1 MRLTATALA
10 AALLCAAAVTS
21 QPTTAQTTSAPTTP
35 PKAAPTGPVKIGAIL
50 DMASLYADVTGP
62 GTEYAIRT
70 AVADYGGKVLG
81 RPVEVL
87 IADHQTKADIAASIA
102 TKWFDTEGVVALMDV
117 AASSPALAVMNVANQ
132 RHRPVLLNGP
142 GAVSITNESC
152 NPYTVHYTYD
162 TYANAH
168 AVTKAVVGQGGKTW
182 YYLTADYTFGH
193 QLEKDSAAEVVADGG
208 KVLGE
213 SRAPMETADFSSF
226 LLAAQS
232 SGAQVIG
239 LANAGTDLINT
250 VKQAAEFGM
259 TKSGAKLASL
269 GANVNDIHGIGLQ
282 ATQGMVLADTFYW
295 DLDDGTRAFAKR
307 FFDKLHKMPNG
318 LQAGA
323 YSATTHYL
331 QAVDAAGTTD
341 GDAVMAKMKEM
352 PIHDF
357 FAKNGVIRPDGR
369 MVHDMYLF
377 QVKTPAESKGEW
389 DLYNLVATIP
399 GDQAFQPLSKSRCP
413 MIKN

>member
-1 MRLTATALA
+1 MRLNATAVA
-10 AALLCAAAVTS
+10 AALLCAAAVT
-21 QPTTAQTTSAPTTP
+21 PWPAAAQTASTE
-35 PKAAPTGPVKIGAIL
+35 PVRIGAIL

-81 RPVEVL
+81 RPIEVL

-102 TKWFDTEGVVALMDV
+102 TKWFDTQGVVALMDV

-132 RHRPVLLNGP
+132 RHRVVLLNGP

-162 TYANAH
+162 TYANSH

-193 QLEKDSAAEVVADGG
+193 QLEQDSAAEVVADGG

-213 SRAPMETADFSSF
+213 SRAPMDTADFSSF

-295 DLDDGTRAFAKR
+295 DLDDATRAFSKR

-341 GDAVMAKMKEM
+341 ADAVMAKMKAM
-352 PIHDF
+352 PIHDL
-357 FAKNGVIRPDGR
+357 FAKNGSIRADGR

-377 QVKTPAESKGEW
+377 QVKAPAESKGDW
-389 DLYNLVATIP
+389 DLYKLVATIP
-399 GDQAFQPLSKSRCP
+399 GDQAFQPLSLSRCP
-413 MIKN
+413 MIKK

>member
-1 MRLTATALA
+1 M
-10 AALLCAAAVTS
+10 TS
-21 QPTTAQTTSAPTTP
+21 HSTSAQTPT
-35 PKAAPTGPVKIGAIL
+35 AEPVRIGAIL

-62 GTEYAIRT
+62 GTEFAIRT

-87 IADHQTKADIAASIA
+87 IADHQAKADVAASIA
-102 TKWFDTEGVVALMDV
+102 ARWFDTQNVVALMDV
-117 AASSPALAVMNVANQ
+117 AASSPALAAINVAKQ
-132 RHRPVLLNGP
+132 RKRVVFLNGP

-152 NPYTVHYTYD
+152 TPYSVHYTYD

-168 AVTKAVVGQGGKTW
+168 AVTKAVMDQGGKSW

-193 QLEKDSAAEVVADGG
+193 LLAKDSAGVVKENGG

-213 SRAPMETADFSSF
+213 SRAPMDTADFSSY
-226 LLAAQS
+226 LIAAQS

-250 VKQAAEFGM
+250 VKQAAEFGV
-259 TKSGAKLASL
+259 TQSGAKLASL
-269 GANVNDIHGIGLQ
+269 AANINDVHGIGLQ
-282 ATQGMVLADTFYW
+282 ATQGMMVVDTFYW

-307 FFDKLHKMPNG
+307 FQETLHKMPNG

-323 YSATTHYL
+323 YSATLDYL
-331 QAVDAAGTTD
+331 KAVDAVGTTD
-341 GDAVMAKMKEM
+341 ADAVMAKLRET

-357 FAKNGVIRPDGR
+357 YAHNGKIRPDGR
-369 MVHDMYLF
+369 MVHDMFL
-377 QVKTPAESKGEW
+377 
-389 DLYNLVATIP
+389 
-399 GDQAFQPLSKSRCP
+399 
-413 MIKN
+413 